1 MRFYLLLVT
10 FVFCQ
15 ACTSQLVIKTIYND
29 MDGMFADSIN
39 DLADFNPEQ
48 QDAIERVGDELA
60 AWHRNTQL
68 PLYRAF
74 TVDAKTML
82 TQPINEAQMEQLA
95 TQIELFGDAL
105 AERPW
110 PLLLDALKDINE
122 EQIDQI
128 AASLEK
134 ELSKREEE
142 YTEERQE
149 RDPKDP
155 HRETLKDVRK
165 TFKRLLQVKL
175 SDEQLRPF
183 KKGIEFSVDL
193 NVDEIRIEREWNTGF
208 VALLRSQKGTPNTQ
222 ALLDHMLIGTKL
234 LRTHYPK
241 EVAENRRVA
250 LNAMRETF
258 NLLNQQQRERLL
270 QRLQFYVELIDV
282 LQKDR

>member
-1 MRFYLLLVT
+1 MRFYLLLAT
-10 FVFCQ
+10 FLLCQ

-82 TQPINEAQMEQLA
+82 AQPINEAQMEQLA
-95 TQIELFGDAL
+95 TQIESLGDAL

-110 PLLLDALKDINE
+110 PLLMDALKDLNG

-142 YTEERQE
+142 TAKKRRN

-175 SDEQLRPF
+175 SDEQLQPF
-183 KKGIEFSVDL
+183 RKGIESSVDL
-193 NVDEIRIEREWNTGF
+193 NVDEIRTEREWNTGF
-208 VALLRSQKGTPNTQ
+208 VSLLRSQENTPNTQ
-222 ALLDHMLIGTKL
+222 ALLEHMLLGTKL
-234 LRTHYPK
+234 LRTHYPM
-241 EVAENRRVA
+241 EVAKNRKVA

-258 NLLNQQQRERLL
+258 NLLNQKQRERLL
-270 QRLQFYVELIDV
+270 KRLQFYIELIDV